1 MNSTNLSRRS
11 PVVHIFTVK
20 LQTHVSRA
28 DTRKFFRRMQ
38 RDMARAGLIMN
49 HSGGFCMA
57 VKEVSA
63 NWRTD
68 RHLFM
73 NWLIDQP
80 ESRDIVIATP
90 ALLRRM
96 LEGEFNLEADLVR
109 LDIAEEMVSRWLIS
123 KVLTG
128 LMTRAINRLQINLE
142 V

>member
-1 MNSTNLSRRS
+1 MNTTNSTRSS

-28 DTRKFFRRMQ
+28 DTRRFFRRMQ
-38 RDMARAGLIMN
+38 SDLGRAGLIMN
-49 HSGGFCMA
+49 YSGGFCLA
-57 VKEVSA
+57 VKERDA

-68 RHLFM
+68 RHIFV

-80 ESRDIVIATP
+80 QSRELVVAVP

-96 LEGEFNLEADLVR
+96 LEGEYNLEADLVR
-109 LDIAEEMVSRWLIS
+109 LSIAEETVSRWLIT

-128 LMTRAINRLQINLE
+128 LMTRAINRLQIDLE